1 MPIKITDLKKSY
13 GENIIFDGL
22 NIEFKDGRISCVL
35 GPSGVGKSTLFNI
48 ISNIESYNF
57 GAIEGADGKRIA
69 YVFQE
74 DRLLEWKN
82 VYENIAFVI
91 ADEKDIKHKVEQAI
105 KSVKLTGYEKYY
117 PKELSGGMRRRVALA
132 RAFVYKP
139 DIMILDE
146 PFKGLDIALKEDI
159 IKDFYR
165 EWEKNKICVIMAT
178 HDIDEAIYLADSIFI
193 LSKKPA
199 VVKVEIDAKAVS
211 KETLESIIREHLE
224 EAQ

>member
-1 MPIKITDLKKSY
+1 MPIKITDLKKSFKD
-13 GENIIFDGL
+13 NIIFDGL
-22 NIEFKDGRISCVL
+22 NIEFKDGSISCVL

-48 ISNIESYNF
+48 ISKIESYDS
-57 GAIEGADGKRIA
+57 GLIEGVDKKRIA

-91 ADEKDIKHKVEQAI
+91 ADEKDIKHRVDEAI
-105 KSVKLTGYEKYY
+105 INVKLLGYEKYY

-132 RAFVYKP
+132 RAFVYNP

-159 IKDFYR
+159 MKDFYE
-165 EWEKNKICVIMAT
+165 EWEKEKFCVIMAT
-178 HDIDEAIYLADSIFI
+178 HDIDEAIYLSDTIFI

-199 VVKVEIDAKAVS
+199 VVKAQIDAKAIS
-211 KETLESIIREHLE
+211 KDTLESIIREHLE

>member
-1 MPIKITDLKKSY
+1 MPIKVTDLKKTFSD
-13 GENIIFDGL
+13 NIIFDGL
-22 NIEFKDGRISCVL
+22 NIEFQDSRISCIL

-48 ISNIESYNF
+48 ISKIESYD
-57 GAIEGADGKRIA
+57 GGTIEGADKKRIA

-74 DRLLEWKN
+74 DRLLEWKT

-91 ADEKDIKHKVEQAI
+91 ADEKDVKHRVDEAI

-132 RAFVYKP
+132 RAFVYNP

-146 PFKGLDIALKEDI
+146 PFKGLDIALKEDVMN
-159 IKDFYR
+159 DFY
-165 EWEKNKICVIMAT
+165 EQWKKNKFLVIMAT
-178 HDIDEAIYLADSIFI
+178 HDIDEAVLLADDIFI

-199 VVKVEIDAKAVS
+199 VVKFEIDAKTMS
-211 KETLESIIREHLE
+211 KDTLESIIREHLE

>member
-1 MPIKITDLKKSY
+1 MPIKVTDLKKSF
-13 GENIIFDGL
+13 GDNIIFDGL
-22 NIEFKDGRISCVL
+22 NIEFKDSRISCVL

-48 ISNIESYNF
+48 ISKIESYNA
-57 GAIEGADGKRIA
+57 GTIEGADKKRIA

-74 DRLLEWKN
+74 DRLLEWKT

-91 ADEKDIKHKVEQAI
+91 ADEKDVKHRVDEAI

-132 RAFVYKP
+132 RAFVYNP

-146 PFKGLDIALKEDI
+146 PFKGLDIALKEDVMN
-159 IKDFYR
+159 DFY
-165 EWEKNKICVIMAT
+165 EQWKKNKFLVIMAT
-178 HDIDEAIYLADSIFI
+178 HDIDEAVLLADDIFI

-199 VVKVEIDAKAVS
+199 VVKVQIDAKTMS
-211 KETLESIIREHLE
+211 KDTLESIIREHLE

>member
-1 MPIKITDLKKSY
+1 MPIKVTDLKKSF
-13 GENIIFDGL
+13 GDNIIFDGL
-22 NIEFKDGRISCVL
+22 NIEFKDSRISCVL

-48 ISNIESYNF
+48 INKIESYNA
-57 GAIEGADGKRIA
+57 GTIEGADKKRIA

-74 DRLLEWKN
+74 DRLLEWKT

-91 ADEKDIKHKVEQAI
+91 ADEKDVKHRVDEAI

-132 RAFVYKP
+132 RAFVYNP
-139 DIMILDE
+139 NIMILDE
-146 PFKGLDIALKEDI
+146 PFKGLDIALKEDVMN
-159 IKDFYR
+159 DFY
-165 EWEKNKICVIMAT
+165 EQWKKNKFLVIMAT
-178 HDIDEAIYLADSIFI
+178 HDIDEAILLADDIFI

-199 VVKVEIDAKAVS
+199 VVKAEIDAKTMS
-211 KETLESIIREHLE
+211 KDTLESIIREHLE